1 MLISLFITC
10 YNDTLFPETG
20 KAVVRVLERLGHRVE
35 FRRQQTCCGQ
45 MHANTGYGR
54 DALALMRHFLAVF
67 RDADVVCVPSASC
80 VAMIRDQYPRLAAHA
95 GDARLADQV
104 NQLLPRIYELSE
116 LLVDRLGVTDVGAT
130 FPHAVTLHTSCHA
143 IRSLRAIE
151 QPLRLL
157 QAVRDLTLSDLP
169 GRTECC
175 GFGGTFS
182 IKNAAVSTAMLDDK
196 LGCVLATGARVCTA
210 TDNSC
215 LMHIGG
221 GLRRKASDVTCL
233 HLAEILA
240 HDRPDRP
247 GTS

>member
-35 FRRQQTCCGQ
+35 FRREQTCCGQ

-54 DALALMRHFLAVF
+54 EALALMRHFLEVF
-67 RDADVVCVPSASC
+67 READLVCVPSASC
-80 VAMIRDQYPRLAAHA
+80 VAMIREHYPRLAAHA
-95 GDARLADQV
+95 GDTRLADEV
-104 NQLLPRIYELSE
+104 KELLPRIYELSE

-143 IRSLRAIE
+143 MRSLRAIE

-157 QAVRDLTLSDLP
+157 RAVRDLTLIDLP

-196 LGCVLATGARVCTA
+196 LGCILATGARVCAA

-221 GLRRKASDVTCL
+221 GLRRKGSAVNCL
-233 HLAEILA
+233 HLADILA
-240 HDRPDRP
+240 HDAPDRF
-247 GTS
+247 GSS